1 MLVSDLYLYVRT
13 AVDSDS
19 TELPDTLLTVWLAE
33 AENRIFQTLE
43 NADKYVT
50 VEQANDQTTTAL
62 LTLATVILPTA
73 VHGPNWM
80 LKPIQHERALERWPL
95 NYIPTGAG
103 RTTGPPTHWSFD
115 VDAALWLWPAPSV
128 IEAMRVTGT
137 RAFVPTAGVAG
148 ATPDFDTVFHPLIG
162 EYLCARAYELQQNV
176 TSANLKMSR
185 FEGELDVHQRR
196 ANRTT
201 QANDAV
207 LGGARSAQPQSPTW
221 RLRFPW
227 E

>member
-1 MLVSDLYLYVRT
+1 M
-13 AVDSDS
+13 DSDS
-19 TELPDTLLTVWLAE
+19 TELPDTLLQVWVAE
-33 AENRIFQTLE
+33 AENRMFQVVE
-43 NADKYVT
+43 DSDRFVAY
-50 VEQANDQTTTAL
+50 EQANSATTTAL
-62 LTLATVILPTA
+62 LTLATVILPIT

-95 NYIPTGAG
+95 NYLPTSAS

-115 VDAALWLWPAPSV
+115 ADGAMWLWPSPSAV
-128 IEAMRVTGT
+128 EVMKVSGS
-137 RAFVPTAGVAG
+137 RAFVPVAGVTS
-148 ATPDFDTVFHPLIG
+148 ATPDFDVSMHPLIG

-185 FEGELDVHQRR
+185 FEGELDALQRR
-196 ANRTT
+196 MNRPSKANNT
-201 QANDAV
+201 V
-207 LGGARSAQPQSPTW
+207 LGGERAKNPQSPTW